1 MKVHIWIDKN
11 DVSKLANKRTDIDF
25 WYRKPSFPNKKN
37 RETVMISISTDVFQ
51 ALLDN
56 EAIDEVQDDP
66 FLEAFKQMDKVGAAR
81 VRVIP
86 AVGAEKF
93 AEYFYNK
100 LNDWVKEDTNNRC
113 KIISVEVRE
122 HEKNS
127 AIYYGE

>member
-66 FLEAFKQMDKVGAAR
+66 FLEAFGD
-81 VRVIP
+81 
-86 AVGAEKF
+86 
-93 AEYFYNK
+93 
-100 LNDWVKEDTNNRC
+100 
-113 KIISVEVRE
+113 
-122 HEKNS
+122 
-127 AIYYGE
+127 